1 MLVLHACVERY
12 RLLGLENRLLDK
24 RDFANDKVDAGELG
38 SGQSACGGG
47 PAARQKQVTSGKL
60 RGGEPLSG
68 ARGSCVG
75 MTPSSL
81 SSAPNVLQLAEGVP
95 TETLV
100 LRARAG
106 DRAAESLLYRRF
118 AAGVLSTAV
127 RLVGSVSAGEDVVQD
142 AFLLCLGRLGQ
153 LRNPAQFRPWLLSI
167 VVSLSSK
174 RLRRERLLK
183 WVGLDA
189 VADAQL
195 HQHAS
200 GVASVEARGEL
211 AVLDAVLR
219 RLPVAQRLAWML
231 RYVEGEKLEDV
242 ADAMGKSVSTTKR
255 YVLAAEKH
263 IAAHVALEAP

>member
-1 MLVLHACVERY
+1 M
-12 RLLGLENRLLDK
+12 
-24 RDFANDKVDAGELG
+24 
-38 SGQSACGGG
+38 
-47 PAARQKQVTSGKL
+47 
-60 RGGEPLSG
+60 
-68 ARGSCVG
+68 
-75 MTPSSL
+75 
-81 SSAPNVLQLAEGVP
+81 
-95 TETLV
+95 
-100 LRARAG
+100 RARAG
-106 DRAAESLLYRRF
+106 DRDAESLLYRRF
-118 AAGVLSTAV
+118 ASGVLSTAV

-142 AFLLCLGRLGQ
+142 AFLICLARLGQ
-153 LRNPAQFRPWLLSI
+153 LKNPAQFRPWLLSI

-189 VADAQL
+189 VADAPL
-195 HQHAS
+195 HHHAS

-242 ADAMGKSVSTTKR
+242 AEAMGKSLSTTKR
-255 YVLAAEKH
+255 YVLAAEQH

>member
-1 MLVLHACVERY
+1 MLHACVERY

-60 RGGEPLSG
+60 RRGEPLSG

-95 TETLV
+95 TEALV

-118 AAGVLSTAV
+118 ARGVLSTAV

-142 AFLLCLGRLGQ
+142 AFLICLGRLGQ
-153 LRNPAQFRPWLLSI
+153 LKNPAHFRPWLLSI

-195 HQHAS
+195 AVPERTELQHAWMSTWARS
-200 GVASVEARGEL
+200 GRSWAEPEFATRPH
-211 AVLDAVLR
+211 R
-219 RLPVAQRLAWML
+219 RL
-231 RYVEGEKLEDV
+231 LERFTTRKP
-242 ADAMGKSVSTTKR
+242 ASPQLSV
-255 YVLAAEKH
+255 H
-263 IAAHVALEAP
+263 

>member
-1 MLVLHACVERY
+1 M
-12 RLLGLENRLLDK
+12 
-24 RDFANDKVDAGELG
+24 
-38 SGQSACGGG
+38 
-47 PAARQKQVTSGKL
+47 
-60 RGGEPLSG
+60 
-68 ARGSCVG
+68 G

-95 TETLV
+95 TEALV

-106 DRAAESLLYRRF
+106 DRDAESLLYRRF
-118 AAGVLSTAV
+118 ARGVLSTAV
-127 RLVGSVSAGEDVVQD
+127 RLVGSVCEDVVQD
-142 AFLLCLGRLGQ
+142 AFLICLGRLGQ
-153 LRNPAQFRPWLLSI
+153 LKNPAHFRPWLLSI

-242 ADAMGKSVSTTKR
+242 ADAMGKSLSTTKR

>member
-1 MLVLHACVERY
+1 MDPRQARNRSPVEISRAVSHFH
-12 RLLGLENRLLDK
+12 GLEGLHL
-24 RDFANDKVDAGELG
+24 
-38 SGQSACGGG
+38 
-47 PAARQKQVTSGKL
+47 
-60 RGGEPLSG
+60 
-68 ARGSCVG
+68 G
-75 MTPSSL
+75 MTPSPL
-81 SSAPNVLQLAEGVP
+81 RSAAPVLQLAEGLP
-95 TETLV
+95 TEALV
-100 LRARAG
+100 MRARAG
-106 DRAAESLLYRRF
+106 DRDAESLLYRRF
-118 AAGVLSTAV
+118 ATGVLSTAV

-142 AFLLCLGRLGQ
+142 AFLICLGRLVQ
-153 LRNPAQFRPWLLSI
+153 LKNPTQFRPWLLSI

-195 HQHAS
+195 HHHAS

-242 ADAMGKSVSTTKR
+242 AEAMGKSLSTTKR
-255 YVLAAEKH
+255 YVLAAERH